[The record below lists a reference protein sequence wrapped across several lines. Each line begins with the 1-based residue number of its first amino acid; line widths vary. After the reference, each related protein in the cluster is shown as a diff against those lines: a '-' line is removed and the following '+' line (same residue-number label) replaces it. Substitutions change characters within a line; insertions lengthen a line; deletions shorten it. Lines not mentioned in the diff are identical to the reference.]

1 MADLDEVRESP
12 RQPRTASTDLKRFS
26 AEEKSASKLVDT
38 SALPNPLAPTAS
50 ATSGASCYGIGKSAS
65 VLTPSNRQAPDMEW
79 DPFFGPP
86 VVKGSLPPGVFPWVQ
101 CRGKTVSI
109 TPAALP
115 KAPRL
120 PPRSSEVGAV
130 ADRRENPPAS
140 AAVAQAKQPVSSSVL
155 IHSSRTETNF
165 VDIPGSSS
173 MTWTKPVSGRTSH
186 STPFTIGTPTQ
197 VERDESM
204 TLLSP
209 SALHDDPEHPE
220 LTSGSSQQQPR
231 VSVTHPS
238 TDPEGNHHPEWKTSV
253 VEPSNNDTYLSVHPH
268 GEVPVPTEPLHEGSF
283 NSSTVSHASADS
295 REPLVA

>member
-1 MADLDEVRESP
+1 MRDSP
-12 RQPRTASTDLKRFS
+12 QQPRTASTDLKRFS
-26 AEEKSASKLVDT
+26 AEEKSANKLVDT
-38 SALPNPLAPTAS
+38 SAPYNPLAPIGVA
-50 ATSGASCYGIGKSAS
+50 ATSGSVSCYGKSSS
-65 VLTPSNRQAPDMEW
+65 VLTPSNRQSVDMEW

-86 VVKGSLPPGVFPWVQ
+86 VVKGSLPTGVFPWAQ

-120 PPRSSEVGAV
+120 PPRSSAEVATV
-130 ADRRENPPAS
+130 ADRRESPS
-140 AAVAQAKQPVSSSVL
+140 AAASGTAAKQPVGSSSIL

-173 MTWTKPVSGRTSH
+173 MTWNKPVSTRTSH

-209 SALHDDPEHPE
+209 SAPHDEEHPLTSLSDQQPPRVAVTQPSADPESNPSMLKGTGLE
-220 LTSGSSQQQPR
+220 PR
-231 VSVTHPS
+231 IS
-238 TDPEGNHHPEWKTSV
+238 DA
-253 VEPSNNDTYLSVHPH
+253 YLSVHPP
-268 GEVPVPTEPLHEGSF
+268 GEAPVPTEPLHEGSF
-283 NSSTVSHASADS
+283 NSSIVSHASVDS